1 MDSNTITCKPRVIA
15 IIAKWIPEF
24 GKTHDSAKNVESQ
37 WFVMDII
44 TRHEFFNSMEE
55 ITETLDFYKKN
66 YDGNKDNVKLALVQP
81 IMLPTKE
88 MIAVDYTYVINLFK
102 RLWKNKRLNNTPN

>member
-1 MDSNTITCKPRVIA
+1 MASNTIAHNPRLIA

-24 GKTHDSAKNVESQ
+24 GKTADSAENVESQ

-44 TRHEFFNSMEE
+44 TRDEFFNDMEE
-55 ITETLDFYKKN
+55 VTNIINFYKIN
-66 YDGNKDNVKLALVQP
+66 YNGKKEHIKLALVEP

-88 MIAVDYTYVINLFK
+88 MIAVDHTYSLNLFK
-102 RLWKNKRLNNTPN
+102 RLWKNKKK